1 MADYAI
7 TAVERRVVY
16 SGSAGTGPYNF
27 NFPVLTSTDIKVYQD
42 TTLLTET
49 THYTVSISG
58 STGTGSVT
66 LGSAAS
72 SANTITIVG
81 ARSIQ
86 RSSDFVTAGDL
97 LASSLNTE
105 LDSLTIFVQQV
116 SEESDR
122 AIKAPVTDP
131 TDIDMA
137 LPAKADRLGKYM
149 AFDGTS
155 GDPIIGETIGAN
167 LGNWATATVYS
178 LRDLVKDTSNNNIY
192 IALEAHTSSGSQP
205 ISSNTDVAKWGLL
218 VDAASSTTSQAAA
231 AASATTAT
239 EQAVISTAQAVISTA
254 QAVIST
260 TKAAEGVVSATAS
273 ASSSSTSGTQATNS
287 ATSATAAATSA
298 TAAAASAALAS
309 AAVEGLDHTLDD
321 AIGLIIALG

>member
-27 NFPVLTSTDIKVYQD
+27 NFPVLTATDIKVYQNA
-42 TTLLTET
+42 TLKTLT

-72 SANTITIVG
+72 GSDTITIVG

-137 LPAKADRLGKYM
+137 LPAKADRLGKYL

-155 GDPIIGETIGAN
+155 GDPIIGETVGAN
-167 LGNWATATVYS
+167 LGNWAAATVYS

-192 IALEAHTSSGSQP
+192 IALEGHTSSGSQP
-205 ISSNTDVAKWGLL
+205 ISGNTDVAKWGLL
-218 VDAASSTTSQAAA
+218 VDAASAAASQAAA
-231 AASATTAT
+231 AGSATASAASATTST

-260 TKAAEGVVSATAS
+260 TKAGEASTSAATAS
-273 ASSSSTSGTQATNS
+273 TQAGV
-287 ATSATAAATSA
+287 ATTQAGIATAQAVL
-298 TAAAASAALAS
+298 AAASAAE
-309 AAVEGLDHTLDD
+309 AAATADSVDHTLDD
-321 AIGLIIALG
+321 AVGLIIALG